1 MDNITYSSVDEKIE
15 YVLLIKT
22 KKIAEQYIKY
32 SFVFNKKCRYYYY
45 DDNDDVRLCTE
56 KP

>member
-15 YVLLIKT
+15 YVLWIKA

-32 SFVFNKKCRYYYY
+32 S
-45 DDNDDVRLCTE
+45 
-56 KP
+56 